1 MQHKPYTLTGSN
13 VQNLKI
19 NISSSP
25 QTVIEPPAS
34 GQRTVGIDRQTFTD
48 NVFSRAV
55 PSEIS
60 APVIGQNQET
70 NSNMVTHSGR
80 TSRPVIGQR
89 LIDQVNH

>member
-34 GQRTVGIDRQTFTD
+34 GQRTVDRQTFTD

-70 NSNMVTHSGR
+70 NSNMVTRSGR

-89 LIDQVNH
+89 LIDQVDH